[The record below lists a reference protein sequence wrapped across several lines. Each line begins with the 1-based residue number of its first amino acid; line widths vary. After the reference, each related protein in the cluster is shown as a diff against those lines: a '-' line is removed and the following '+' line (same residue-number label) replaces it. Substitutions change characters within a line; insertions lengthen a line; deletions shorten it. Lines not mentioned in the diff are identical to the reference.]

1 MVKTRIKETKKRGI
15 FVKFSENA
23 KRENKGKDT
32 KMGFFGIFV
41 YWVWLTDLEMKQ
53 RERNR
58 EGMLME
64 IKEIEGGTIK

>member
-1 MVKTRIKETKKRGI
+1 MERY
-15 FVKFSENA
+15 
-23 KRENKGKDT
+23 KD
-32 KMGFFGIFV
+32 GFFGIFV